1 MGELI
6 VARHELPDDV
16 IALVPMRNVVL
27 FPHVLTAITVGRP
40 KSIAAVEHALHSN
53 APLGIVL
60 QRDPA
65 VDDPGL
71 DALFSMGTVVSIVR
85 HLTSTDGLRHAVC
98 QGIDRF
104 SIEELVEGYPFLA
117 ARVRRIGEP

>member
-104 SIEELVEGYPFLA
+104 SIEELVQGYPFLA
-117 ARVRRIGEP
+117 ARVR